1 MIKTID
7 PIPISSVPFS
17 EMLLVPM
24 CPNIQMRLSI
34 TKKIS
39 DETQISPNQYIP
51 KVPKRPQFTFS
62 IKKAAI
68 VVNEQRR
75 KKR

>member
-1 MIKTID
+1 M
-7 PIPISSVPFS
+7 
-17 EMLLVPM
+17 
-24 CPNIQMRLSI
+24 

-75 KKR
+75 KKRCRKLIAQNGLSG